1 MERQDGQAERAGALI
16 ETEALIVG
24 AGPAGLF
31 CAFELGLLEIG
42 VHIVDSLP
50 QAGGQCAELY
60 AGKPIYDIPGLPVC
74 SGQELSERLLQQIA
88 PFKTPLHLKQQ
99 VSGLK
104 KRDDGRFDVETSL
117 GTRFTAGAVVIA
129 GGVGSFQ
136 PRRLK
141 VAGLEPH
148 YGTQVFESGE
158 GALERGTGTVVIV
171 GNGEAAVTLAIT
183 LAAPSDAGSSPA
195 RAVMLVHR
203 RDDFDAPP
211 DRLAELQRL
220 RDASRI
226 VFVAGQPEAIVERDG
241 RLRGISLLTA
251 DGASTTVGLDALYV
265 LLGWSPKLGPI
276 GEWGLALEKK
286 QLVVDTER
294 FETSTPGIHAIGDV
308 NTYPGKK
315 KLIVCGFHEATL
327 AAFAIAQRLHPERAQ
342 PLQYTTTSPKL
353 HKLLGV

>member
-31 CAFELGLLEIG
+31 CAFELGLLEIAT
-42 VHIVDSLP
+42 HIVDSLP

-60 AGKPIYDIPGLPVC
+60 ADKPIYDIPGLPVC
-74 SGQELSERLLQQIA
+74 SGRELSERLLQQIA
-88 PFKTPLHLKQQ
+88 PFAMPLHLKQQ
-99 VSGLK
+99 VNGLK
-104 KRDDGRFDVETSL
+104 KRSDGRFEVETSL
-117 GTRFTAGAVVIA
+117 GNRLAAGAIVIA

-141 VAGLEPH
+141 VAGLEAH

-158 GALERGTGTVVIV
+158 EALGRHAGKVAII
-171 GNGEAAVTLAIT
+171 GNGEAAVTLAT
-183 LAAPSDAGSSPA
+183 ALAARGETGASSSS
-195 RAVMLVHR
+195 VVTLVHR
-203 RDDFDAPP
+203 RDDFDASPGQ
-211 DRLAELQRL
+211 LAELQRL
-220 RDASRI
+220 RDAGRI
-226 VFVAGQPEAIVERDG
+226 VFVAGQPEAIVEADG
-241 RLRGISLLTA
+241 RLSGLSLLAA
-251 DGASTTVGLDALYV
+251 DGGSVVVELDALYV
-265 LLGWSPKLGPI
+265 LLGWSPRLGPI
-276 GEWGLALEKK
+276 GEWGLDLEKK

-308 NTYPGKK
+308 VTYPGKK

-327 AAFAIAQRLHPERAQ
+327 AAFAIAERLHPERAQ

-353 HKLLGV
+353 HRLLGV